1 MTTSLA
7 DRNGG
12 HAAADVAT
20 RPIASSGPGF
30 PVVVSPQARHQSSRD
45 GLQPGAVPL
54 TDPYNYAYSPDTV
67 ASELLTAD
75 LATTRWLDLL
85 ATDAAQADPGGFSLA
100 PSPAPEDSVSNPAL
114 EELRNL
120 GTTGSSGINA
130 LLNPDSAAAVASERH
145 AWQVEQDIVLKDS
158 EIILFRFFAEKA
170 SLWVCPNQ
178 PSHFPGFRD

>member
-7 DRNGG
+7 DRNSS

-30 PVVVSPQARHQSSRD
+30 PAVVSPQARYQSSRD

-114 EELRNL
+114 EEPRNL

-145 AWQVEQDIVLKDS
+145 AWQVEQDIVLKNS

-170 SLWVCPNQ
+170 SLWVCPNKS
-178 PSHFPGFRD
+178 SHFVEFQN